1 MQDIRQKKNMVGQEA
16 AKARADVQSMGRTL
30 VQMHEDVARLK
41 NEKTFKDREIKKLN
55 ETLKEQ
61 KDILRDVKQ

>member
-1 MQDIRQKKNMVGQEA
+1 M
-16 AKARADVQSMGRTL
+16 QSMGRTL

-61 KDILRDVKQ
+61 KDLLRDVKS